1 MLRDR
6 RATKVACSIV
16 WRGKKLARFCPI
28 LSRACLMEESR
39 ALRCQGVTTE
49 GVLFYVADVF
59 HNRRNGGSVRIG
71 KTYEGL
77 DISGA

>member
-1 MLRDR
+1 
-6 RATKVACSIV
+6 
-16 WRGKKLARFCPI
+16 
-28 LSRACLMEESR
+28 MEESR